1 MSGILASMIDG
12 LLIGSVYGLA
22 AMGLSLIWGVMDVI
36 NLTHGAMIAL
46 GMFGMYLLFNATAV
60 NAYFLVLPLIAAG
73 FALGILVYWLSVNWV
88 IDRPILMSLLSTFAV
103 NMMVIGIGTAIWS
116 TSPYNVNFT
125 MPGITF
131 GDYTFT
137 GNHIAAASSAVVIA
151 LLLELFLRRTRTGKA
166 IRAVAD
172 NRDAAEL
179 MGISSTRVLMIA
191 FAIGIA
197 LAVAS
202 GALVS
207 TLFPFTILSGA
218 GYQLKS
224 FVVTVLAGLGK
235 PFGALVEGVLLG
247 LLEGAVSP
255 FIAVSWIP
263 LIEFGLFVLVLIVFP
278 RGISERPRHDP
289 PPAVTLAH
297 SPAGRTL
304 RMASLAR

>member
-1 MSGILASMIDG
+1 MSGIVASMIDG

-46 GMFGMYLLFNATAV
+46 GMFGMYLLFSAFAGS
-60 NAYFLVLPLIAAG
+60 AYVLLIPAIAAG
-73 FALGILVYWLSVNWV
+73 LVLGFIVYWLSVNWV
-88 IDRPILMSLLSTFAV
+88 VGRPQLMSLLSTFAV

-116 TSPYNVNFT
+116 TSPYNVNVSL
-125 MPGITF
+125 PGITV

-137 GNHIAAASSAVVIA
+137 GNHIAAAISAVVIA
-151 LLLELFLRRTRTGKA
+151 LLLELFLYRTRAGKA

-179 MGISSTRVLMIA
+179 MGISSTRVLAFA

-197 LAVAS
+197 LAFAS

-207 TLFPFTILSGA
+207 TLFPFTILSGS

-235 PFGALVEGVLLG
+235 PLGALAAGVLLG

-263 LIEFGLFVLVLIVFP
+263 LIEFGLFVVVLILFP
-278 RGISERPRHDP
+278 RGIF
-289 PPAVTLAH
+289 
-297 SPAGRTL
+297 GRAT
-304 RMASLAR
+304 A

>member
-36 NLTHGAMIAL
+36 NLTHGSVIAL
-46 GMFGMYLLFNATAV
+46 GMFGMYILFAAFPV
-60 NAYFLVLPLIAAG
+60 NAYFLLLPIIAAG
-73 FALGILVYWLSVNWV
+73 LLLGLVIYWISVHWV
-88 IDRPILMSLLSTFAV
+88 IGRSQLSSLLSTFAV
-103 NMMVIGIGTAIWS
+103 NMMIIGIGTAIWS

-125 MPGITF
+125 LRGFTV
-131 GDYTFT
+131 GAYTFT
-137 GNHIAAASSAVVIA
+137 GNHIAAATAAVIIA
-151 LLLELFLRRTRTGKA
+151 LALELFLYRTRPGKA

-172 NRDAAEL
+172 NREAAEL
-179 MGISSTRVLMIA
+179 MGISSTMVLALA

-197 LAVAS
+197 LAASS

-218 GYQLKS
+218 GYQMKS

-235 PFGALVEGVLLG
+235 PLGALAAGVLLG
-247 LLEGAVSP
+247 LLEGAVTP

-263 LIEFGLFVLVLIVFP
+263 LIEFGLFVVVLVAFP
-278 RGISERPRHDP
+278 KGIFTR
-289 PPAVTLAH
+289 ATA
-297 SPAGRTL
+297 
-304 RMASLAR
+304 

>member
-36 NLTHGAMIAL
+36 NLTHGSVIAL
-46 GMFGMYLLFNATAV
+46 GMFGMYILFAAFPV
-60 NAYFLVLPLIAAG
+60 NAYILLLPVIAAG
-73 FALGILVYWLSVNWV
+73 LLLGLLIYWISVHWV
-88 IDRPILMSLLSTFAV
+88 IGRSQLSSLLSTFAV
-103 NMMVIGIGTAIWS
+103 NMMIIGIGTAIWS

-125 MPGITF
+125 LRGFTV

-137 GNHIAAASSAVVIA
+137 GNHIAAATAAVIIA
-151 LLLELFLRRTRTGKA
+151 LALELFLYRTRPGKA

-172 NRDAAEL
+172 NREAAEL
-179 MGISSTRVLMIA
+179 MGISSTMVLALA

-197 LAVAS
+197 LAASS

-218 GYQLKS
+218 GYQMKS

-235 PFGALVEGVLLG
+235 PLGALAAGVLLG
-247 LLEGAVSP
+247 LLEGAVTP

-263 LIEFGLFVLVLIVFP
+263 LIEFGLFVVVLVAFP
-278 RGISERPRHDP
+278 KGIFTR
-289 PPAVTLAH
+289 ATA
-297 SPAGRTL
+297 
-304 RMASLAR
+304 

>member
-1 MSGILASMIDG
+1 MIDG
-12 LLIGSVYGLA
+12 LLVGAVYGLA

-46 GMFGMYLLFNATAV
+46 GMFSMYLMFTATAMNPYV
-60 NAYFLVLPLIAAG
+60 LLLPILVIGLL
-73 FALGILVYWLSVNWV
+73 LGILVYWLSVNWV
-88 IDRPILMSLLSTFAV
+88 IGRSQLMSLLSTFAV

-116 TSPYNVNFT
+116 TSPYNVNFSL
-125 MPGITF
+125 PGITV
-131 GDYTFT
+131 GAYTFT
-137 GNHIAAASSAVVIA
+137 GNHIAAAVSAVVIA
-151 LLLELFLRRTRTGKA
+151 LLLELFLYRTRAGKA

-179 MGISSTRVLMIA
+179 MGISSTRVLMVA

-218 GYQLKS
+218 TYQLKS

-235 PFGALVEGVLLG
+235 PLGALAAGVLLG

-263 LIEFGLFVLVLIVFP
+263 LIEFGLFVVVLILFP
-278 RGISERPRHDP
+278 RGIF
-289 PPAVTLAH
+289 
-297 SPAGRTL
+297 GRAT
-304 RMASLAR
+304 A

>member
-36 NLTHGAMIAL
+36 NLTHGSMIAL
-46 GMFGMYLLFNATAV
+46 GMFGMYLLFSATAS
-60 NAYFLVLPLIAAG
+60 NAYFLLAPLIVVG
-73 FALGILVYWLSVNWV
+73 LVLGIIVYWLAVNWV
-88 IDRPILMSLLSTFAV
+88 VDRPILMSLLSTFAV
-103 NMMVIGIGTAIWS
+103 NMVVIGLGTAIWS
-116 TSPYNVNFT
+116 TSPYNVNFSV
-125 MPGITF
+125 PGITV
-131 GDYTFT
+131 GEYTFT

-151 LLLELFLRRTRTGKA
+151 LLLELFLRRTRAGKA

-172 NRDAAEL
+172 NRAAAEL
-179 MGISSTRVLMIA
+179 MGISSTRVLMVA

-197 LAVAS
+197 LAMAS

-235 PFGALVEGVLLG
+235 PFGALIAGVLLG

-263 LIEFGLFVLVLIVFP
+263 LIEFGLFVVVLIAFP
-278 RGISERPRHDP
+278 RGIFGK
-289 PPAVTLAH
+289 ATA
-297 SPAGRTL
+297 
-304 RMASLAR
+304 

>member
-46 GMFGMYLLFNATAV
+46 GMFGMYLLFGASAANPYLLLIPV
-60 NAYFLVLPLIAAG
+60 IAAG
-73 FALGILVYWLSVNWV
+73 LVLGMIVYWLSVSWV
-88 IDRPILMSLLSTFAV
+88 IDRPQLMSLLSTFAV

-116 TSPYNVNFT
+116 TSPYNVNFSL
-125 MPGITF
+125 PGITV
-131 GDYTFT
+131 GAYTFT
-137 GNHIAAASSAVVIA
+137 GNHIAAAISAVVIA
-151 LLLELFLRRTRTGKA
+151 LLLELFLYRTRAGKA

-179 MGISSTRVLMIA
+179 MGISSTQVLMVA

-197 LAVAS
+197 LAAAS

-218 GYQLKS
+218 SYQLKS

-235 PFGALVEGVLLG
+235 PFGALVAGVLLG

-263 LIEFGLFVLVLIVFP
+263 LIEFGLFVVVLILFP
-278 RGISERPRHDP
+278 RGIF
-289 PPAVTLAH
+289 
-297 SPAGRTL
+297 GRAT
-304 RMASLAR
+304 A